1 MQLTLLP
8 DGSSD
13 RALLPLLRWL
23 LRERSTAPFELTWA
37 DLRRLRQPPSKLA
50 DRVRVTL
57 DLHPCHILVVHRDAE
72 RDPPEKRLEEI
83 ARATTGVPVPIVCAV
98 PVRMTEAW
106 LFVDEHA
113 IRHAAGCPNG
123 TMPLGLPPLRDVES
137 LSDPK
142 DLLFSTLRTAS
153 NLSGRRLKKFDPD
166 RFRLASLI
174 EDFSPL
180 RVLPS
185 FRALEAS
192 LQSAL
197 LTLGVARD

>member
-50 DRVRVTL
+50 DRVK
-57 DLHPCHILVVHRDAE
+57 A
-72 RDPPEKRLEEI
+72 
-83 ARATTGVPVPIVCAV
+83 
-98 PVRMTEAW
+98 
-106 LFVDEHA
+106 
-113 IRHAAGCPNG
+113 
-123 TMPLGLPPLRDVES
+123 
-137 LSDPK
+137 K

-197 LTLGVARD
+197 LTLGVARNRP